1 MIRSNKKI
9 RFPLGEYQRLKKE
22 RVNSLLQSTLEADE
36 QLQSLEAQ
44 LTAKKVEIDSLA
56 KKLHS
61 KEEIIRR
68 RKRKVSVVFS
78 TLLHF

>member
-44 LTAKKVEIDSLA
+44 LTAKKGEIDSLA

>member
-44 LTAKKVEIDSLA
+44 LTAKKGEIDSLA

-68 RKRKVSVVFS
+68 RKRKVFVVFS

>member
-61 KEEIIRR
+61 KEEMIRR
-68 RKRKVSVVFS
+68 RKRKVSVVLS